1 MTKMQFY
8 SKFWLSQFE
17 TDDNFELMI
26 FFLKFLL
33 SMVPL
38 SFNCFLINKV
48 LRWSWE
54 PPKKHFTAYCDHP
67 GVSG

>member
-38 SFNCFLINKV
+38 SFNCFLISN
-48 LRWSWE
+48 
-54 PPKKHFTAYCDHP
+54 
-67 GVSG
+67 